1 MKDMERRKFEDSFK
15 EAFKDA
21 EANPSEIVWANIEL
35 ELEKSEGGK
44 MKRRLMFFK
53 TLAAASVIF
62 AVMVGGIGYYF
73 LKDSAQK
80 GTLADRTKSV
90 EQNNPTRGENSK
102 DNRKA
107 TPDNREGNSLALDTN
122 KSTEGNA
129 ETQKS
134 LEDKIEVEK
143 KGVEEKSNTTV
154 PQYADVQKSQPSDA
168 VKQSNGPSAPDIGHE
183 VIQNKTASSTASKTL
198 AKAQDKNEASDIR
211 VENDQLSNNQLTSNG
226 ILGRDEKE
234 T

>member
-73 LKDSAQK
+73 LKDSGPK

-90 EQNNPTRGENSK
+90 EQNNPTRNENSK
-102 DNRKA
+102 DKREA
-107 TPDNREGNSLALDTN
+107 TADNNREGNTLAPNTN
-122 KSTEGNA
+122 KSTE
-129 ETQKS
+129 
-134 LEDKIEVEK
+134 D
-143 KGVEEKSNTTV
+143 
-154 PQYADVQKSQPSDA
+154 
-168 VKQSNGPSAPDIGHE
+168 
-183 VIQNKTASSTASKTL
+183 
-198 AKAQDKNEASDIR
+198 NE
-211 VENDQLSNNQLTSNG
+211 
-226 ILGRDEKE
+226 
-234 T
+234 